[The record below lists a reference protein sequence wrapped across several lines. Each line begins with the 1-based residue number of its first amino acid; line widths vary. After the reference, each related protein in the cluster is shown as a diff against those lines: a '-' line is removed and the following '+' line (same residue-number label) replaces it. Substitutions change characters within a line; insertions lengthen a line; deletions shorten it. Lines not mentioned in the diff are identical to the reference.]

1 MLVGEK
7 RMRDLPM
14 ALVLEQLTNELEVGS
29 TAGALQLRGHRE

>member
-14 ALVLEQLTNELEVGS
+14 ALVLEQLTNELGNYGDS
-29 TAGALQLRGHRE
+29 ALN